1 MLVYGVLSC
10 YETLQ
15 SIGIIHGGS
24 VRHQRGAVTSLP
36 LRPLLAI
43 VTWNGTRNGT
53 YKPEPSK
60 LDWDHVSRILCR
72 SHSKPAGPYR
82 LRFTTQQPIPIV
94 YKGLALGASYRADLV
109 VEETVVVE
117 AKSVERL
124 LAVHEA
130 QVLTYLRLNN
140 NPVGLLI
147 NFNVAKL
154 TDGVR
159 RLLNAKYVDAGCAYG
174 PRFVG
179 PLAE

>member
-1 MLVYGVLSC
+1 MLINATFNELTG
-10 YETLQ
+10 T
-15 SIGIIHGGS
+15 IIAAAIEVH
-24 VRHQRGAVTSLP
+24 RHLGPGLLESTYLP
-36 LRPLLAI
+36 CIQFELAA
-43 VTWNGTRNGT
+43 R
-53 YKPEPSK
+53 
-60 LDWDHVSRILCR
+60 H
-72 SHSKPAGPYR
+72 

-109 VEETVVVE
+109 VEDTVVVE

-159 RLLNAKYVDAGCAYG
+159 RLLNPKYVGAMPADG
-174 PRFVG
+174 PRFAG
-179 PLAE
+179 PLDE